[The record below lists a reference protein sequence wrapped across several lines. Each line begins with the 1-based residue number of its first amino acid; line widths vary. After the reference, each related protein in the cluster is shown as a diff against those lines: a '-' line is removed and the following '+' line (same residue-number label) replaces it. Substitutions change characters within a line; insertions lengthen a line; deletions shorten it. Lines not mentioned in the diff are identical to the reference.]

1 MTDNELDQLMQRV
14 LLDAIKSDCEKE
26 NGVAPSFEPS
36 LRYQRSLAAMIAD
49 PLKWAHK
56 RTKPLWKKVLQK
68 VAIVLIIFS
77 LSLGSLMVV
86 SPSVRAAVVNWVTE
100 WYETHVTYRYSGI
113 SEVEK
118 MPQYEITALPN
129 GYTEVETAR
138 VEWPTYVSV
147 VYQNDEEGNSPPIY
161 LRYIYMHQGSAS
173 NFETEGVSIVPV
185 TVNGCDGYLLL
196 SQDLSIE
203 GNTITWINSSE
214 NILFAIDAA
223 IGADDILHM
232 AESVSLAVSTK

>member
-26 NGVAPSFEPS
+26 NSVAPSFEPS

-49 PLKWAHK
+49 PLKWA
-56 RTKPLWKKVLQK
+56 RERARPLWKKVLQK

-86 SPSVRAAVVNWVTE
+86 SPSIRAAVVNWVTE
-100 WYETHVTYRYSGI
+100 WYETHVTYRYSGA
-113 SEVEK
+113 SEVKK

-129 GYTEVETAR
+129 GYTEVKTER

-147 VYQNDEEGNSPPIY
+147 VYRNEAGENYPPIY
-161 LRYIYMHQGSAS
+161 LRYIYMQQGSAS
-173 NFETEGVSIVPV
+173 NFETEGISIVPV
-185 TVNGCDGYLLL
+185 TVNDFDGHLLL
-196 SQDLSIE
+196 SKDLSLE
-203 GNTITWINSSE
+203 DNTITWINSNE

-223 IGADDILHM
+223 ISADDILHM
-232 AESVSLAVSTK
+232 AESVSLVNSTK

>member
-86 SPSVRAAVVNWVTE
+86 SPSVRAAVVNGVTE

-161 LRYIYMHQGSAS
+161 LRYIFSDFHFLLPYQHTKLFPCENLYPGCRPNHQ
-173 NFETEGVSIVPV
+173 FVFHIVAQIF
-185 TVNGCDGYLLL
+185 LLQY
-196 SQDLSIE
+196 S
-203 GNTITWINSSE
+203 
-214 NILFAIDAA
+214 
-223 IGADDILHM
+223 
-232 AESVSLAVSTK
+232 

>member
-26 NGVAPSFEPS
+26 NNVVPSFEPS

-100 WYETHVTYRYSGI
+100 WYETHVTYRYFGAPT
-113 SEVEK
+113 VEA

-129 GYTEVETAR
+129 GYEEDISQRITGVNYTGI
-138 VEWPTYVSV
+138 
-147 VYQNDEEGNSPPIY
+147 VYINKVNTSEPPIY
-161 LRYIYMHQGSAS
+161 FDYTYMQQGTAYDQIAD
-173 NFETEGVSIVPV
+173 NSIVSHI
-185 TVNGCDGYLLL
+185 TINGMKWDLYL
-196 SQDLSIE
+196 SKNTDVSDT
-203 GNTITWINSSE
+203 TITWIDSE
-214 NILFAIDAA
+214 HNIQFSIDAMLSESS
-223 IGADDILHM
+223 ILHI
-232 AESVSLAVSTK
+232 AESVLLVNSSK